1 MVFRSR
7 RARHSSQYYFKKQ
20 PKRWRGKAFVWTL
33 LIIMIG
39 CVVSYT
45 RPLPTLAV
53 NKTLAQQSTAA
64 NSPIAWPTDSIAAI
78 GAEGYGVLASSK
90 GDDTPVPTASIA
102 KMITV
107 LAVLKQKPL
116 AKGSQGPTL
125 VMTQADVDSY
135 WNYVNQDGSVAKVA
149 VGEQITQYQALEAV
163 LIPSANNMAD
173 TMAKWAFG
181 SMDAYHAYA
190 TSYIKQ
196 LGLTN
201 TTIGTDASG
210 LSPTTTSTP
219 SDLVKLGA
227 IALQNPVIAEI
238 VNKPS
243 ATIPVA
249 GTVYNSNKLLG
260 VNGVNG
266 IKTGNSNEARG
277 CALVSAVHEVAP
289 GKTVTIIVAVMG
301 APTLRAALLESQT
314 LIAAAAP
321 HFSIDQV
328 VQSGQTFGDV
338 YIPWEPNSAAH
349 AVAAYAG
356 SAITWNDS
364 VSPITVNMHK
374 IRSSIT
380 KGSVIGSG
388 NLRVGSST
396 VSIPL
401 IIDRDVSAPSFW
413 WRLVRW

>member
-33 LIIMIG
+33 LIIMAG
-39 CVVSYT
+39 CVVSYL

-53 NKTLAQQSTAA
+53 SKTVSQQSTATTG
-64 NSPIAWPTDSIAAI
+64 SIAWPTDSVAAI

-90 GDDTPVPTASIA
+90 GNNTPVPTASIA
-102 KMITV
+102 KIITV

-116 AKGSQGPTL
+116 AQGTQGPTL

-135 WNYVNQDGSVAKVA
+135 WNYVNQDGSVAKVE

-181 SMDAYHAYA
+181 SLDAYRAYA

-201 TTIGTDASG
+201 TTVGIDASG

-227 IALQNPVIAEI
+227 IAMQNPVIAEI

-266 IKTGNSNEARG
+266 IKTGNSDEARG
-277 CALVSAVHEVAP
+277 CVLVSAVHEVAP
-289 GKTVTIIVAVMG
+289 GKTVTIIVAVLG
-301 APTLRAALLESQT
+301 APTLRAALAEGQA
-314 LIAAAAP
+314 LIAAAKP

-328 VQSGQTFGDV
+328 VQSGQAFGDL

-356 SAITWNDS
+356 SAITWDHS

-380 KGSVIGSG
+380 KGSVVGSA

-401 IIDRDVSAPSFW
+401 IIDRSVSAPSFW
-413 WRLVRW
+413 WRVIRW

>member
-20 PKRWRGKAFVWTL
+20 PKRWRGRAFAWTL

-39 CVVSYT
+39 CVVSYL

-53 NKTLAQQSTAA
+53 TTSNTHQSA
-64 NSPIAWPTDSIAAI
+64 NSTSTISWPSDSIAAI

-90 GDDTPVPTASIA
+90 GSDLPVPTASLA

-107 LAVLKQKPL
+107 LSVLKQKPL
-116 AKGSQGPTL
+116 AQNGQGPTL
-125 VMTQADVDSY
+125 TMTQADVDSY

-149 VGEQITQYQALEAV
+149 VGEQLTQYQALEAV

-181 SMDAYHAYA
+181 SLDAYRAYA
-190 TSYIKQ
+190 TSYVKEI
-196 LGLTN
+196 GLTH
-201 TTIGTDASG
+201 TTIGSDASG

-227 IALQNPVIAEI
+227 IAMQNPVIAEI
-238 VNKPS
+238 VNKPNV
-243 ATIPVA
+243 TLPVA
-249 GTVYNSNKLLG
+249 GTVYNSNHLLG

-277 CALVSAVHEVAP
+277 CVLVSAVHTVAP
-289 GKTVTIIVAVMG
+289 GKTVTVIVAVMG
-301 APTLRAALLESQT
+301 APTLRAALAEGQALVQ
-314 LIAAAAP
+314 AAGP

-328 VQSGQTFGDV
+328 VQSGQTFGDL

-349 AVAAYAG
+349 AVTAYAG
-356 SAITWNDS
+356 SAITWDHS
-364 VSPITVNMHK
+364 VSPITVNMHT
-374 IRSSIT
+374 IRNSVA
-380 KGSVIGSG
+380 KGSVVGSA
-388 NLRVGSST
+388 NLRVGSAT

-401 IIDRDVSAPSFW
+401 VIDRSVSSPSFW
-413 WRLVRW
+413 WRLIRW

>member
-1 MVFRSR
+1 
-7 RARHSSQYYFKKQ
+7 
-20 PKRWRGKAFVWTL
+20 
-33 LIIMIG
+33 MIG
-39 CVVSYT
+39 CMVSYS

-53 NKTLAQQSTAA
+53 NKTLKQTSAA
-64 NSPIAWPTDSIAAI
+64 TNNAIAWPGDSIAAI

-90 GDDTPVPTASIA
+90 GSDTPVPTASLA

-116 AKGSQGPTL
+116 AKGDQGPSL

-135 WNYVNQDGSVAKVA
+135 WNYVNQDGSVAKVE
-149 VGEQITQYQALEAV
+149 VGEQISQYQALEAV

-181 SMDAYHAYA
+181 SMDAYHSYA

-219 SDLVKLGA
+219 GDLVKLGA

-260 VNGVNG
+260 VNGMNG

-277 CALVSAVHEVAP
+277 CALVSAVHQIAP

-301 APTLRAALLESQT
+301 APTLRAALLESQA
-314 LIAAAAP
+314 LIDASKP

-328 VQSGQTFGDV
+328 VQSGQPFGDL

-356 SAITWNDS
+356 SAITWGHS
-364 VSPITVNMHK
+364 VSPITVSMHT
-374 IRSSIT
+374 IRGSIA
-380 KGSVIGSG
+380 KGSVVGSA

-396 VSIPL
+396 VSVPL
-401 IIDRDVSAPSFW
+401 IIDRSVSAPSFW
-413 WRLVRW
+413 WRLIRW